1 MKKEIHMP
9 REIIAIL
16 VLAALLILFL
26 LPNIRLLK
34 INEAV
39 VIERLGGFLKVIDKP
54 GIFFLIPLFDRV
66 VQKESLLPIDRSW
79 VIVDSEIQTTYSYTY
94 QIVDIKMFCY
104 AATDPITF
112 AEEKMTQRI
121 QNGLDDLES
130 LKDIWLDMG
139 VNLLEFQKNRKK

>member
-1 MKKEIHMP
+1 MP

-139 VNLLEFQKNRKK
+139 VNLLEFQKK